1 MSKKLIVMSVCIALV
16 FPTMA
21 QRKAK
26 VNAPV
31 TWAESIA
38 VAKNQ
43 ANAEMQKT
51 CLPVASKIIKAK
63 AAAEP
68 FSADVTGLDEMVL
81 YTWGTVDGT
90 SDDQAIWANAKLI
103 AADGSSVWL
112 NDLKDTFKKTG
123 SGSLR
128 MKGNAKGEPV
138 IMKGKRYDRTIMANA
153 NAQIVVPL
161 DKKYVRFEAEIGLE
175 NRSSSGTVIF
185 RLQGITGA
193 EAAADIVKKY
203 PTESTWF
210 LPFAGSDMKA
220 LVTTYD
226 ASIEK
231 HIVTSVVNLLK
242 DKSYFNAQIAQISSK
257 SSLDEQVI
265 GYLNLAQDAMKVYQL
280 QSSLSWIN
288 LRAIEDAYNDMVKIS
303 GFDANI
309 NQTKLVQLK
318 QLCGKGF
325 AGIYKNDVVAIQD
338 AKKALDLKRE
348 ILLANPDAGR
358 G

>member
-1 MSKKLIVMSVCIALV
+1 MSKKLIVMAVCIALV

-112 NDLKDTFKKTG
+112 NDLKDTFKKQV
-123 SGSLR
+123 
-128 MKGNAKGEPV
+128 A
-138 IMKGKRYDRTIMANA
+138 
-153 NAQIVVPL
+153 VVC
-161 DKKYVRFEAEIGLE
+161 A
-175 NRSSSGTVIF
+175 
-185 RLQGITGA
+185 
-193 EAAADIVKKY
+193 
-203 PTESTWF
+203 
-210 LPFAGSDMKA
+210 
-220 LVTTYD
+220 
-226 ASIEK
+226 
-231 HIVTSVVNLLK
+231 
-242 DKSYFNAQIAQISSK
+242 
-257 SSLDEQVI
+257 
-265 GYLNLAQDAMKVYQL
+265 
-280 QSSLSWIN
+280 
-288 LRAIEDAYNDMVKIS
+288 
-303 GFDANI
+303 
-309 NQTKLVQLK
+309 
-318 QLCGKGF
+318 
-325 AGIYKNDVVAIQD
+325 
-338 AKKALDLKRE
+338 
-348 ILLANPDAGR
+348 
-358 G
+358 